1 MQITSLRKATRRGS
15 NLVEFAL
22 VVSVLLPL
30 MFGTVNLGFNLS
42 RAVQVSQVVR
52 DIGHLYVRN
61 LDFSLSASTDLAVRL
76 TSGLGMTAN
85 GGDGVLILS
94 RIQYITD
101 TQCTAGGVAVG
112 SCTNNNKAVVTQRY
126 VIGNSSLRSSAFAT
140 PATNIVLA
148 ADDANSGYK
157 KGEILP
163 ANYLTNST
171 AATSGFTSVLTGMT
185 GGETAYLVEGYFKS
199 TGWNFSQSYSPN
211 TDGVYARVIF

>member
-1 MQITSLRKATRRGS
+1 MQIVRARKGLQRGS
-15 NLVEFAL
+15 SLVEFAL
-22 VVSVLLPL
+22 VAAVLLPL
-30 MFGTVNLGFNLS
+30 LFGTVNLGFNLS
-42 RAVQVSQVVR
+42 RAVQVSQIVR

-61 LDFSLSASTDLAVRL
+61 LDFSLAASTDLAVRL
-76 TSGLGMTAN
+76 ASGLGMTAN

-94 RIQYITD
+94 RIEYITD
-101 TQCTAGGVAVG
+101 AQCTAGGVTVSA
-112 SCTNNNKAVVTQRY
+112 CTNNNKAVVTQRY

-140 PATNIVLA
+140 PAASIVLA
-148 ADDANSGYK
+148 ADDASSGFK

-171 AATSGFTSVLTGMT
+171 AATTGFTSVLTGMT

-199 TGWNFSQSYSPN
+199 VGWNFSQSYSPN